1 MSQFGYAIGQLSA
14 AQKSAKGVSL
24 YSRYVNRP
32 AGRVLA
38 AAGYTLKL
46 TPNQVTMISAA
57 FTFAGVVMI
66 ATLRPSPAVAAGIFA
81 ALVLGFALD
90 SADGQLARLTGNGS
104 AAGEWLDHVVDCAKM
119 LALHMAVLLSFYR
132 HFGFSDPRY
141 LLIPVA
147 FQFAAVMVFF
157 GGILTEQL
165 KRAGRLRAAPAP
177 RPQSRLPHC
186 APSRC
191 FPSTTGCSA
200 RYSCCSAAGRCS
212 WCCTAPCS
220 PPMSSSW
227 WPSWSSGTAN
237 CPPPAAEGPGTDN
250 SQGERPG
257 QGAGPPQ
264 RVTPNSRARRAP
276 CATRSWRCARCRGNR
291 SHRPRPSRNPVRA
304 CRPCSFPASRR
315 P

>member
-1 MSQFGYAIGQLSA
+1 MSQFGYAIRQLSA

-46 TPNQVTMISAA
+46 TPNQVTMISAV

-165 KRAGRLRAAPAP
+165 KRAERLKSGAGPAPAAPASTLRSVALLP
-177 RPQSRLPHC
+177 VDYGVFCAIFLLFGSREVFMVLYCCLLAAHALFMVAFLVKWYRELS
-186 APSRC
+186 AP
-191 FPSTTGCSA
+191 
-200 RYSCCSAAGRCS
+200 GR
-212 WCCTAPCS
+212 
-220 PPMSSSW
+220 
-227 WPSWSSGTAN
+227 
-237 CPPPAAEGPGTDN
+237 
-250 SQGERPG
+250 
-257 QGAGPPQ
+257 
-264 RVTPNSRARRAP
+264 
-276 CATRSWRCARCRGNR
+276 
-291 SHRPRPSRNPVRA
+291 
-304 CRPCSFPASRR
+304 
-315 P
+315 